1 MEFAWSP
8 ARLTGWLGGYLEVF
22 PGALATNRQYS
33 LPGVA
38 GGASLCPN
46 LMNGRS
52 KKVVAGDRASG
63 GHNKTEPRSLQN
75 PEWLGIEEM
84 ARKEKLL
91 PKVEAIR

>member
-8 ARLTGWLGGYLEVF
+8 ARLTGWLGGYLSI
-22 PGALATNRQYS
+22 PRGAGDQI
-33 LPGVA
+33 LPPWG
-38 GGASLCPN
+38 CR
-46 LMNGRS
+46 RS
-52 KKVVAGDRASG
+52 KFVSQFDEWALQKVVAGDRASG